1 MTVGDGAGNG
11 GITPGLVLGKGAGN
25 GGITPGLVRRL
36 GGGSGAT
43 LLGVGLDR
51 GGGSGAT
58 LLDCCPL
65 DVGLGI
71 WPIELGW
78 EFGNG
83 VGIGLVMPGG
93 KLGRGIEIEGII
105 GATPTFGA
113 KLLAISSP

>member
-11 GITPGLVLGKGAGN
+11 GITPGLLLGKGAGK

-58 LLDCCPL
+58 VLDGCLLG
-65 DVGLGI
+65 VGGI
-71 WPIELGW
+71 CPIELGW

-83 VGIGLVMPGG
+83 VGIGLVLPGG